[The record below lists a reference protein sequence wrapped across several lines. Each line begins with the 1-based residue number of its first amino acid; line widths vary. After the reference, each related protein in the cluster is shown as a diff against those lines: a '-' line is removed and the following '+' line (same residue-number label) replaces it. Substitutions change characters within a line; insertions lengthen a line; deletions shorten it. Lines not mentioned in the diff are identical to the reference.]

1 MGVAASDALAAYR
14 TLWQRKPILRL
25 IYDDFYDR
33 IAAACRSG
41 LTIEIGGG
49 IGNLKR
55 RLTDAVATDI

>member
-1 MGVAASDALAAYR
+1 MGVPADALAAYR

-33 IAAACRSG
+33 IAAACRPR

-49 IGNLKR
+49 S
-55 RLTDAVATDI
+55 ATSSAG